1 MRRALRRPRALLLP
15 ASLVTALA
23 VIGGVALVPDPEP
36 VVVAMTLTADPDTDA
51 TTPVGGAALRIRPP
65 EDGAPGGTAAQGRGQ
80 LGRPVVTSRSEV
92 RQAVSSLR
100 KLTYPAYR
108 VEPAGAALEKLP
120 PPPPEPPAP
129 VPGASFTFQIGT
141 LNVLGSQHRGNGTG
155 RAAMLAGAITGRGVD
170 VVGLQEVQRDQLAV
184 LRSRL
189 PGYTIWPGLG
199 LGNQGVRLQI
209 AFRNDLFEL
218 AGTGS
223 ISTTFDHQRRPIPWV
238 RLRYRPTGAE
248 FHVIDIH
255 NSPRDQEADRDAA
268 TGAEIGLVQ
277 ALRATGTPVFVVG
290 DMNEHTEFFC
300 RVSAATGMVGSNGA
314 TTSGGGCRT
323 GAGPIKIDWVMGGGG
338 VSFSGHAVDYAPPIR
353 TATDHAFVHAT
364 TTVTPLVVPGD

>member
-1 MRRALRRPRALLLP
+1 MLS

-23 VIGGVALVPDPEP
+23 VIGGVALVPDPAP
-36 VVVAMTLTADPDTDA
+36 VVVPMTLAAADAADA
-51 TTPVGGAALRIRPP
+51 AVPVAGAALRIRPP
-65 EDGAPGGTAAQGRGQ
+65 AEGTGAGGRTA
-80 LGRPVVTSRSEV
+80 VTSRG
-92 RQAVSSLR
+92 RQTRDTRSSLIR
-100 KLTYPAYR
+100 VTYPAYR
-108 VEPAGAALEKLP
+108 VAAAGDALEKLP
-120 PPPPEPPAP
+120 PPPPPEPVP
-129 VPGASFTFQIGT
+129 VPGDSFSFQIGT

-189 PGYTIWPGLG
+189 PGYTIWPGEG
-199 LGNQGVRLQI
+199 LGNQGIRLQI

-218 AGTGS
+218 VGSGS
-223 ISTTFDHQRRPIPWV
+223 ILTTFDYQRRPIPWV

-248 FHVIDIH
+248 FHVIDVH
-255 NSPRDQEADRDAA
+255 NSPRNQEADRDAA
-268 TGAEIGLVQ
+268 TGAEIGLINS
-277 ALRATGTPVFVVG
+277 LRSSGTPVFVVG

-300 RVSAATGMVGSNGA
+300 RVSAATGLIGSNGA
-314 TTSGGGCRT
+314 STAGGGCSP